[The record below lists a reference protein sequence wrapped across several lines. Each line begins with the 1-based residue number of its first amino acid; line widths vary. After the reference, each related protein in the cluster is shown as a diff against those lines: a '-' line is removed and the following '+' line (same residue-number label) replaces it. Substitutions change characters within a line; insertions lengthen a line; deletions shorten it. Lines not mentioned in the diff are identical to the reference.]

1 MLKSYHENQREQNHN
16 YVQLNWLEKW
26 PSDGDDPP
34 FDWERSGIVLSVQSG
49 EDSGCVC
56 GPELLFTGVTKLVVA
71 EGPETAPIIPG
82 VVIQA
87 RPGIAQR
94 RQRLC

>member
-1 MLKSYHENQREQNHN
+1 MAVTPPLTENGAGLFSRCRA
-16 YVQLNWLEKW
+16 VRTV
-26 PSDGDDPP
+26 D
-34 FDWERSGIVLSVQSG
+34 V
-49 EDSGCVC
+49 CVV
-56 GPELLFTGVTKLVVA
+56 PELLFTGVTKLVVA